1 MNPQGEI
8 QVLADRVERI
18 EERCRQLHRY
28 CRRLLYTLA
37 AVAVIALATPIVLMI
52 CTSFGQELRCRT
64 VTAERIVV
72 PHNGEV
78 VMEGREDGQLRARLG
93 YFPEESWFGLAFFDH
108 EKHVLR
114 LRGDVS
120 PSLTLGPIHDWK
132 SQLRIGYTGK
142 VEPRVTEVIGE
153 PLIDFVGHRGARRI
167 SLSVAGNGDPHFA
180 FWDDDGQNRRIDLS
194 AKSNFFSHLTLWDEE
209 HRRLDLSSS
218 PAVELFDRDGKT
230 RVRLQFDREP
240 SLLLL
245 DGQGKTVPHK

>member
-1 MNPQGEI
+1 MNPQDEI
-8 QVLADRVERI
+8 QVLSERLKRL
-18 EERCRQLHRY
+18 EERCRQLHRH

-37 AVAVIALATPIVLMI
+37 AIAVIALATPTVLLI
-52 CTSFGQELRCRT
+52 CTSCGKELRCRT

-72 PHNGEV
+72 PDHGEL

-93 YFPEESWFGLAFFDH
+93 YFPEESWFGLAFFDR

-132 SQLRIGYTGK
+132 SQLRIGYTGQ
-142 VEPRVTEVIGE
+142 VEPGVIEVVGE

-180 FWDDDGQNRRIDLS
+180 FWDDDGQNRRLDLS
-194 AKSNFFSHLTLWDEE
+194 ARSNFFSHLTLWDKGQ
-209 HRRLDLSSS
+209 RQLDLSSF
-218 PAVELFDRDGKT
+218 PAVELFDRDGKP
-230 RVRLQFDREP
+230 RARLQFNREP

-245 DGQGKTVPHK
+245 DEQGQAVPQK